1 MNELQLLLVLLV
13 AFYLWECAQWIRR
26 PGVVFRSWLGEAGR
40 LNLPEGALSN
50 RLGGFLFASPLPGA
64 GYFFAVQWA
73 PLLVT
78 PDAIMAHPDPLDL
91 RNESPP
97 NPTNRLSLAQAGS
110 ITAKRHLLWLDEK
123 QLAAAGSASAARA
136 GAAFIRQLATTEPA
150 AREQRIADWLRTT
163 LDSPAVA
170 GRLTTWRRHTGW
182 LRLFCGLEFAL
193 VAGICGW
200 LAAGLSL
207 REVWPWFAGGLLL
220 LNTLATV
227 QFARAHRRLFPE
239 ALEERIQHTVMMALF
254 PLATI
259 RAVDVLSRPLL
270 EGFHPL
276 AVAAQLLKR
285 NELEAF
291 ARRHLR
297 RVRVWL
303 RQAPPD
309 ARPFYQQLETAL
321 GEFLRSVGLEANQLL
336 APPPASEPVCQSYCP
351 RCGSQFTF
359 ATGPC
364 ADCGTVAVEP
374 VSTVG

>member
-40 LNLPEGALSN
+40 LNLPVGALSN
-50 RLGGFLFASPLPGA
+50 RRGGFLFATPLPGA
-64 GYFFAVQWA
+64 GYFFAVQWL

-78 PDAIMAHPDPLDL
+78 RDTIVAHPDPLDL
-91 RNESPP
+91 RDESPP
-97 NPTNRLSLAQAGS
+97 RASQRLPVAQSGS
-110 ITAKRHLLWLDEK
+110 IAARRQLLWLEGKRFAVAGSTTAARAASVFIK
-123 QLAAAGSASAARA
+123 QLAR
-136 GAAFIRQLATTEPA
+136 TEPGN
-150 AREQRIADWLRTT
+150 RQQLIADWLRAS
-163 LDSPAVA
+163 LDSQAVA
-170 GRLTTWRRHTGW
+170 ERLTTWRRHTGW

-207 REVWPWFAGGLLL
+207 REIWPWFAGGLIL

-291 ARRHLR
+291 TRRQLR
-297 RVRVWL
+297 RARVWL
-303 RQAPPD
+303 RQAPPEE
-309 ARPFYQQLETAL
+309 RPFYQQLDAAL
-321 GEFLRSVGLEANQLL
+321 GEFLRSAGLDADQLL
-336 APPPASEPVCQSYCP
+336 APPPASEPVCRSYCP

-374 VSTVG
+374 VSASG

>member
-26 PGVVFRSWLGEAGR
+26 PGVVFRSWLGEAAR
-40 LNLPEGALSN
+40 LKLPVGALSN

-64 GYFFAVQWA
+64 GYFFAVQWS
-73 PLLVT
+73 PLLFSADT
-78 PDAIMAHPDPLDL
+78 LLAHPDPLDL
-91 RNESPP
+91 RHEAPP
-97 NPTNRLSLAQAGS
+97 NPTNRLPLAQAGS
-110 ITAKRHLLWLDEK
+110 IAAKRHLLWLDGK
-123 QLAAAGSASAARA
+123 QFAVAGSATAARA
-136 GAAFIRQLATTEPA
+136 AAALIRQLATAEPA
-150 AREQRIADWLRTT
+150 AREQRIADWLRAS
-163 LDSPAVA
+163 LDSQAVA
-170 GRLTTWRRHTGW
+170 ERLTAWRRHSGW
-182 LRLFCGLEFAL
+182 LRLLCGLEFAL
-193 VAGICGW
+193 VSGIGAW
-200 LAAGLSL
+200 LAAGISL
-207 REVWPWFAGGLLL
+207 REIWPWFAGGLLL

-291 ARRHLR
+291 TRRHLR

-309 ARPFYQQLETAL
+309 ARPFYQQLEAAL
-321 GEFLRSVGLEANQLL
+321 REFLPRLGLEADQLL
-336 APPPASEPVCQSYCP
+336 APPPAGEPVCRSYCP

-359 ATGPC
+359 PAGPC
-364 ADCGTVAVEP
+364 SDCGTVAVEP
-374 VSTVG
+374 VSAAG

>member
-40 LNLPEGALSN
+40 LNLPMGALSN

-64 GYFFAVQWA
+64 GYFFAVQWS
-73 PLLVT
+73 PLVFTRDTLL
-78 PDAIMAHPDPLDL
+78 AHPDPLDL

-123 QLAAAGSASAARA
+123 QFAAAGSASAARA
-136 GAAFIRQLATTEPA
+136 RAAFIRQLATTELA

-163 LDSPAVA
+163 LDSQAVA

-207 REVWPWFAGGLLL
+207 REIWPWFAGGLLL

-276 AVAAQLLKR
+276 AVAAQMLKP

-321 GEFLRSVGLEANQLL
+321 GEFLRGVGLEVNQLL
-336 APPPASEPVCQSYCP
+336 APPPASEPVCRSFCP

-359 ATGPC
+359 VTGPC

-374 VSTVG
+374 VAVSA